1 MIRRMKTCLILL
13 FLMMVPLSPLNAGP
27 GAAPKKL
34 WADSFIGKSAVDF
47 SVESWLSEKPER
59 AGKMVLIDFWATWCG
74 PCRKAIPHMNTF
86 HQKYKDRLVVI
97 GVSDEPAKQV
107 KAFEQPAVHYY
118 SAIDTQARMKKAYGV
133 RGIPHVVI
141 IDPKGIVRWEG
152 YPFLSGHELTEA
164 VVGDLLDEYVP
175 AKKD

>member
-1 MIRRMKTCLILL
+1 
-13 FLMMVPLSPLNAGP
+13 
-27 GAAPKKL
+27 
-34 WADSFIGKSAVDF
+34 
-47 SVESWLSEKPER
+47 
-59 AGKMVLIDFWATWCG
+59 
-74 PCRKAIPHMNTF
+74 MNTF

-152 YPFLSGHELTEA
+152 YPFLSGHELTEE